1 MSGYVSFTKT
11 WHNKPYAAIDPTR
24 PELSASGKFVVVTG
38 GGTGIGKAI
47 AIAFAQ
53 AGAKTVAILG
63 RRPEKLEAA
72 SSEIA
77 QKASAADFEALFEVA
92 DISKRAS
99 LDTAVA
105 SLVKKAAGAKVDILV
120 SNAGISMD
128 PGNVKGYAEAEFRR
142 GLELNV
148 VGAFNTIQSFAPVLA
163 TNAHV
168 FNTSSGIAHISP
180 VPEMWAYATTKAA
193 VIKVFDYLQEQYP
206 EWHVVQIQPGVIATE
221 LNTRFNVTS
230 QDEPELA
237 AHFLVWL
244 ASPEAEFLSG
254 KFVWVNWDVDELK
267 ARADEIKNSL
277 LLRVLLNG
285 VTM

>member
-1 MSGYVSFTKT
+1 MSGYISFTKA

-53 AGAKTVAILG
+53 AGANTVAILG
-63 RRPEKLEAA
+63 RRQEKLEAA

-77 QKASAADFEALFEVA
+77 QNASAADFEALFVVA

-105 SLVKKAAGAKVDILV
+105 SLVKKAAGAKIDILV

-128 PGNVKGYAEAEFRR
+128 PGNVKGYDEDEFRR

-148 VGAFNTIQSFAPVLA
+148 VGAFNTIQSFASVLA
-163 TNAHV
+163 PNAHV

-206 EWHVVQIQPGVIATE
+206 EWHVVQIQPGVIATD
-221 LNTRFNVTS
+221 LNTQFNVTS

-237 AHFLVWL
+237 ARFLVWL

-267 ARADEIKNSL
+267 SRADEIKNSL

>member
-1 MSGYVSFTKT
+1 MSGYISFTKT

-63 RRPEKLEAA
+63 RRQEKLKAA

-77 QKASAADFEALFEVA
+77 QNASVADFEALFEVA

-105 SLVKKAAGAKVDILV
+105 SLVKKATGAKVDILV

-128 PGNVKGYAEAEFRR
+128 PGSVKGYDEDEFRR

-163 TNAHV
+163 TSAHV

-221 LNTRFNVTS
+221 LNTQFNVTS

-237 AHFLVWL
+237 ARFLVWL

-254 KFVWVNWDVDELK
+254 KFVWVNWDVEELK

-285 VTM
+285 VAM